1 MIDFIW
7 KLSPIQWVCIGAG
20 SLMIIPSVRNF
31 FLGIVNNFKAVPK
44 IRVLTGSNN
53 LTSIVSKWEALNNA
67 CIDAGLVDAQ
77 DRLHEVFLVLA
88 KNSADPKH
96 VIAKPVDSDKGDG

>member
-1 MIDFIW
+1 MIDFIMG
-7 KLSPIQWVCIGAG
+7 LSLIQWVCIGAG
-20 SLMIIPSVRNF
+20 LLMIIPSVRNF

-44 IRVLTGSNN
+44 IRVLSGSNS

-77 DRLHEVFLVLA
+77 DRLHEVFLSLA

-96 VIAKPVDSDKGDG
+96 VIVKPVDPDKEG

>member
-1 MIDFIW
+1 MIDLITG
-7 KLSPIQWVCIGAG
+7 LSLMQWVFIGAG
-20 SLMIIPSVRNF
+20 FLMLIPSVRNL
-31 FLGIVNNFKAVPK
+31 FLSVLNR
-44 IRVLTGSNN
+44 IRANPNIKVSAAANN

-67 CIDAGLVDAQ
+67 CIDAGLIDAQ

-96 VIAKPVDSDKGDG
+96 VIPVDPDKEDG

>member
-1 MIDFIW
+1 MTYLINLIMG
-7 KLSPIQWVCIGAG
+7 LSLIQWVCIGAG
-20 SLMIIPSVRNF
+20 FIMIIPSIKNL
-31 FLGIVNNFKAVPK
+31 FLGVVKKVRTIPK
-44 IRVLTGSNN
+44 IRAVDSNN

-67 CIDAGLVDAQ
+67 CIDAGLIDAQ

-96 VIAKPVDSDKGDG
+96 VIPVDPDRGGG